1 MRQPWEVGHVSQ
13 KAWRKDEESM
23 QMKYKKDDFSSL
35 PVDSTGPTYDLICY
49 KAEPTVG
56 SPRGGASTLHFYQK

>member
-1 MRQPWEVGHVSQ
+1 MRQPWEVGHVNQ

-23 QMKYKKDDFSSL
+23 QMKYKKGDFSSL
-35 PVDSTGPTYDLICY
+35 TADSMGSTYDLICY

-56 SPRGGASTLHFYQK
+56 SPWGGASTVHIYQK